1 MSPNGLEAL
10 AVTEG
15 LDPSGLLSALPFAVI
30 AIDPEN
36 RIAYLN
42 GSAEQFFEHGAS
54 GLVGK
59 QLEALFPI
67 DSPLFSLID
76 QARTSQTSVAE
87 YDVSLILPPD
97 RARNVSIT
105 AAYMADGSDFTVVSL
120 NEQSIARRI
129 NSQIAHR
136 SAARSVTGLA
146 ALLAHEVK
154 NPLSGIRGAA
164 QLLEAGISDD
174 DDRGLT
180 RLICEETDRICD
192 LVDSMGLFGDSS
204 INRTG
209 VNIHLVLERVRK
221 IAEAGFGRSVD
232 FVEEYDPSLPPV
244 FGNADQ
250 LIQVCLNIVK
260 NACEAAKS
268 KQSKIVIRT
277 AYQHGVRLAVP
288 GGKSRVQLP
297 LLVTFIDN
305 GPGIPG
311 DIASN
316 LFEPFVT
323 SKKDGSG
330 LGLALVAKVIGD
342 HGGIVE
348 FDTSSEGTEFRL
360 RLPMYADN
368 SDPGRIGGNP
378 G

>member
-1 MSPNGLEAL
+1 MSDNGLESL
-10 AVTEG
+10 VVTDG
-15 LDPSGLLSALPFAVI
+15 IDPSGLLSALPFAVI

-42 GSAEQFFEHGAS
+42 GYAEQFFRHGAS

-59 QLEALFPI
+59 HLEDLFST

-164 QLLEAGISDD
+164 QLLEAAITDD

-204 INRTG
+204 INRTS

-221 IAEAGFGRSVD
+221 IAEAGFGKYID
-232 FVEEYDPSLPPV
+232 FVEEYGPSLPPV
-244 FGNADQ
+244 FGNSDQ

-268 KQSKIVIRT
+268 KKSKIVIRT
-277 AYQHGVRLAVP
+277 AYQQGVRLAVP
-288 GGKSRVQLP
+288 GGNSRVQLP
-297 LLVTFIDN
+297 LLVTFSDN
-305 GPGIPG
+305 GPGIPA

-360 RLPMYADN
+360 RLPMYTD
-368 SDPGRIGGNP
+368 SSGSGRIWGGAE
-378 G
+378 